1 VFSSIGK
8 LEVCRSMKIIRFFLF
23 NRLSR
28 RMIEEEFSPE
38 NRTPDRLK
46 LFFREFVYF
55 SSCMMT
61 IIILVLAIPTILLEA
76 MFPYITSEYDVL
88 FSLIYVMLSLFLFV
102 VALNKDFF
110 LSQSLVKRYWGYQV
124 VNVKTLKPASQLK
137 CMIRNITIPVFPFE
151 MFFLLINKEKR
162 LGDYIAGTKLVR
174 VEKSDP
180 ALLFDEMANYQLD
193 SDSRWALIIPFIIF
207 MPYVL
212 FVLLV

>member
-1 VFSSIGK
+1 
-8 LEVCRSMKIIRFFLF
+8 MKIIRFLLF

-28 RMIEEEFSPE
+28 RIIAEEYSAE

-61 IIILVLAIPTILLEA
+61 ITILVLAIPTILLEA

-88 FSLIYVMLSLFLFV
+88 FSLIYVMLLLFLFV
-102 VALNKDFF
+102 LALNKDFF

-137 CMIRNITIPVFPFE
+137 CMIRNITTPIFPLE
-151 MFFLLINKEKR
+151 MFFLLINKERR
-162 LGDYIAGTKLVR
+162 LGDYIAGTTLAQ

-180 ALLFDEMANYQLD
+180 ALLFDEMANYRLD
-193 SDSRWALIIPFIIF
+193 ADSRLALIIPVIIF
-207 MPYVL
+207 MPYAL